1 MDELMNTRQLF
12 RHSRIRLAFWYA
24 SVMAF
29 ILSLLSIGVYRS
41 LVDSKWWA
49 IQKEL
54 ESIAGTLHDSLEP
67 MLPTSGNNPTQ
78 VLKTI
83 FPELCLV
90 NQPCS
95 NNSSL
100 IQRHTT
106 GISDHTSYYLRLF
119 DHHQNLLA
127 FSPHQPSQLSS
138 RLESTSWQI
147 VNLPNG
153 DPEGI
158 CCATRY
164 LQFSIMLHSG
174 NNHNQLNHS
183 HPSSSWGYLQIG
195 RNLQIFDA
203 EVKQI
208 QFILLIGLPVALT
221 LVAISSWGLS
231 GLAMQPI
238 YQSYQQQ
245 QQFTANVAHEL
256 KTPLASL
263 LATVEAV
270 NRLENSQENTRNL
283 LNTIER
289 QGRRLS
295 NLITDLLLLTSL
307 EQNSSQKQFQSCC
320 LNDLINDLTEEFLEL
335 AVSKNID
342 LTSDICDQEIYTL
355 GNESQLYRLVSNL
368 IANAIQYTPNGGK
381 VIISLECLVS
391 TTLIHNRHKLY
402 NGKCIG
408 VIKVRDTG
416 IGIPHDQQHRIFERF
431 YRVNC
436 DRARKTGGT
445 GLGLAIAQAIAEKHQ
460 AYLTVESIVG
470 EGSVFTLE
478 ITTI

>member
-1 MDELMNTRQLF
+1 MNTRQLF
-12 RHSRIRLAFWYA
+12 RSSRIHLAFWYA

-41 LVDSKWWA
+41 LVESKWWA
-49 IQKEL
+49 IKQEM
-54 ESIAGTLHDSLEP
+54 ESIAGILHDSLEP
-67 MLPTSGNNPTQ
+67 MLPTSGNPTQ
-78 VLKTI
+78 VLKAI

-90 NQPCS
+90 NQPC
-95 NNSSL
+95 NNNPSL
-100 IQRHTT
+100 IQRHTI
-106 GISDHTSYYLRLF
+106 GISDRSTYYLRLF

-127 FSPHQPSQLSS
+127 FSPHQPFQQSS
-138 RLESTSWQI
+138 RLESSSWQI

-153 DPEGI
+153 I
-158 CCATRY
+158 RY

-174 NNHNQLNHS
+174 NSHNQTNHS
-183 HPSSSWGYLQIG
+183 HDDSSWGYLQIG
-195 RNLQIFDA
+195 RNLQVFDT

-208 QFILLIGLPVALT
+208 QFILVIGFPIALT

-270 NRLENSQENTRNL
+270 NRVENSQENIQTL
-283 LNTIER
+283 LNTVER

-307 EQNSSQKQFQSCC
+307 EQNSSQKQFQPCC

-342 LTSDICDQEIYTL
+342 LTCDVCDEEIYTL
-355 GNESQLYRLVSNL
+355 GNESELYRLVANL
-368 IANAIQYTPNGGK
+368 IANAIQYIPSGGK
-381 VIISLECLVS
+381 VNVSLNTE
-391 TTLIHNRHKLY
+391 HK
-402 NGKCIG
+402 KAM
-408 VIKVRDTG
+408 IKVQDTG
-416 IGIPHDQQHRIFERF
+416 IGIPPEQQKRIFERF

-445 GLGLAIAQAIAEKHQ
+445 GLGLAIAKAIAQKHQ

-478 ITTI
+478 MLNQRL

>member
-1 MDELMNTRQLF
+1 MNTRQLF

-41 LVDSKWWA
+41 LVESKWWA
-49 IQKEL
+49 IKQEM

-67 MLPTSGNNPTQ
+67 MLPTSGNPTQ
-78 VLKTI
+78 VLKAI

-95 NNSSL
+95 NNPSL

-106 GISDHTSYYLRLF
+106 GISDRTTYYLRLF

-127 FSPHQPSQLSS
+127 FSPHQPSQISS
-138 RLESTSWQI
+138 RLDSSSWQI
-147 VNLPNG
+147 INLPNG
-153 DPEGI
+153 
-158 CCATRY
+158 TRY

-174 NNHNQLNHS
+174 NSDNQPNHS
-183 HPSSSWGYLQIG
+183 HPPASWGYLQIG
-195 RNLQIFDA
+195 RNLRVFDG
-203 EVKQI
+203 EIKQI
-208 QFILLIGLPVALT
+208 QFILLMGFPIALT

-231 GLAMQPI
+231 GVAMQPI

-245 QQFTANVAHEL
+245 KQFTANVAHEL

-270 NRLENSQENTRNL
+270 NRLENSQENTQTL

-307 EQNSSQKQFQSCC
+307 EQNSSQKQFQPCC

-342 LTSDICDQEIYTL
+342 LTSDVCDQEIYTL
-355 GNESQLYRLVSNL
+355 GNESELYRLVSNL

-381 VIISLECLVS
+381 VYISLN
-391 TTLIHNRHKLY
+391 TDQKKAI
-402 NGKCIG
+402 
-408 VIKVRDTG
+408 IKVQDTG
-416 IGIPHDQQHRIFERF
+416 IGIPNDQQHRIFERF

-436 DRARKTGGT
+436 DRASKTGGT
-445 GLGLAIAQAIAEKHQ
+445 GLGLAIALAIAKKHQ
-460 AYLTVESIVG
+460 ASLTVESVVG
-470 EGSVFTLE
+470 KGSIFTLLVS
-478 ITTI
+478 

>member
-1 MDELMNTRQLF
+1 MNTRQLF

-41 LVDSKWWA
+41 LVESKWWA
-49 IQKEL
+49 IKQEM

-67 MLPTSGNNPTQ
+67 MLPTSGNPTQ

-100 IQRHTT
+100 IQRHTI
-106 GISDHTSYYLRLF
+106 GISDRTTYYLRLF

-138 RLESTSWQI
+138 RLESDSWQI

-153 DPEGI
+153 
-158 CCATRY
+158 TRY

-174 NNHNQLNHS
+174 NSHNQPNHS
-183 HPSSSWGYLQIG
+183 HPPASWGYLQIG
-195 RNLQIFDA
+195 RNLRVFDG
-203 EVKQI
+203 EIKQI
-208 QFILLIGLPVALT
+208 QLILLMGFPIALT

-238 YQSYQQQ
+238 YESYQQQ
-245 QQFTANVAHEL
+245 QQFTANVSHEL
-256 KTPLASL
+256 KTPLTSL

-270 NRLENSQENTRNL
+270 NRLENSQENTQTL

-307 EQNSSQKQFQSCC
+307 EQNSSQKQFQPCC

-342 LTSDICDQEIYTL
+342 LTSDVCDREIYTL
-355 GNESQLYRLVSNL
+355 GNESELYRLVANL
-368 IANAIQYTPNGGK
+368 IANALQYTPKSGK
-381 VIISLECLVS
+381 VNISLNNNQKKA
-391 TTLIHNRHKLY
+391 I
-402 NGKCIG
+402 
-408 VIKVRDTG
+408 IKVQDTG
-416 IGIPHDQQHRIFERF
+416 IGISNDQQTRIFERF
-431 YRVNC
+431 YRVDS
-436 DRARKTGGT
+436 DRNRKTGGT
-445 GLGLAIAQAIAEKHQ
+445 GLGLAIASAIAKKHQ
-460 AYLTVESIVG
+460 ASLTVESFVG
-470 EGSVFTLE
+470 KGSIFILK
-478 ITTI
+478 INLIN